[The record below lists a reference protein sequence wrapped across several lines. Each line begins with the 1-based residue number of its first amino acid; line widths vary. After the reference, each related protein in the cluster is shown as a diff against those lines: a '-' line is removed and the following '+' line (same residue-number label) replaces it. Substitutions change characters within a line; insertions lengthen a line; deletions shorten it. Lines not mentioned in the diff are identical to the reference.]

1 MVYFHGKADMSFLVP
16 LIFFML
22 DGTLMCSTCLIG
34 IVGSV
39 AVNVA
44 GVSVLLQQF
53 IGKQRSLLKNIYD
66 VSNIDYN
73 MMLQSINQV
82 SEDLS
87 NHNGFIGS
95 QAHTSEFF
103 AALQLATERVLF
115 ENADTDSSTDGIGI
129 NNDSVEVE
137 VDDTDE
143 EEEDVEDTTKRDDD
157 SVRTSD
163 SGAESS
169 SSSDENIT
177 CRVSTSS
184 SVEEEEPEMTEE
196 EKAERLRLIETITDN
211 SETEAKVRSI
221 DESENSSSS
230 HESISSR
237 SSSPLPVTKNEVND
251 LPFLKE
257 MTVVY

>member
-1 MVYFHGKADMSFLVP
+1 MVHFHGKADMSFLVT
-16 LIFFML
+16 LIFLML
-22 DGTLMCSTCLIG
+22 DGSLMCSSCLVG
-34 IVGSV
+34 IVGSI

-53 IGKQRSLLKNIYD
+53 IGKQRGLLKTIYD
-66 VSNIDYN
+66 VSNIDYS

-115 ENADTDSSTDGIGI
+115 ENADTDSSECI
-129 NNDSVEVE
+129 NNDSEE
-137 VDDTDE
+137 VDYTDDE
-143 EEEDVEDTTKRDDD
+143 EEEVEDTTKRDDD

-163 SGAESS
+163 SGEDS

-177 CRVSTSS
+177 CRVSSS
-184 SVEEEEPEMTEE
+184 SVEEEEQEMTEE
-196 EKAERLRLIETITDN
+196 EKAERLRMIESITNN

-221 DESENSSSS
+221 DESESSSSS
-230 HESISSR
+230 HESISSS

>member
-1 MVYFHGKADMSFLVP
+1 MVHFHGKADMSFLVP
-16 LIFFML
+16 LIFLML
-22 DGTLMCSTCLIG
+22 DGSLMCSSCLVG
-34 IVGSV
+34 IVGSI

-53 IGKQRSLLKNIYD
+53 IGKQRGLLKTIYD
-66 VSNIDYN
+66 VSNIDYS

-115 ENADTDSSTDGIGI
+115 ENADTDSSECI
-129 NNDSVEVE
+129 NNDSDGVEYTV
-137 VDDTDE
+137 DE
-143 EEEDVEDTTKRDDD
+143 EEEIDDTTERDDD
-157 SVRTSD
+157 SVRTSH
-163 SGAESS
+163 SGEDS

-177 CRVSTSS
+177 CRVSSS
-184 SVEEEEPEMTEE
+184 SVEEEEQEMKEMTEE
-196 EKAERLRLIETITDN
+196 EKAERLRMIESITDN

-221 DESENSSSS
+221 DESESSSSS
-230 HESISSR
+230 HESISSS

-251 LPFLKE
+251 LPFLTE